1 MSKLTPAQISHAK
14 SLGFLQNR
22 GTNCFSGRAI
32 TKNGVLSA
40 EQLKNLAE
48 CAEQYG
54 NGTVT
59 FTTRLT
65 VEIPGIPFEHI
76 DNVRNHVAK
85 QNMGE
90 QAPKYALLPL
100 VKVQPAS
107 MEIVTLKQLRNSCT
121 IHFLRHGKR

>member
-85 QNMGE
+85 QNMTIGGTG
-90 QAPKYALLPL
+90 AKIRA
-100 VKVQPAS
+100 
-107 MEIVTLKQLRNSCT
+107 VTRCV
-121 IHFLRHGKR
+121 

>member
-65 VEIPGIPFEHI
+65 VETKYDHW
-76 DNVRNHVAK
+76 RNRR
-85 QNMGE
+85 QNTRC
-90 QAPKYALLPL
+90 YRL
-100 VKVQPAS
+100 
-107 MEIVTLKQLRNSCT
+107 
-121 IHFLRHGKR
+121 

>member
-1 MSKLTPAQISHAK
+1 MIIYVKINIRTNFACEKITAD
-14 SLGFLQNR
+14 LQNR
-22 GTNCFSGRAI
+22 GTDCFSGRAL
-32 TKNGVLSA
+32 TQNGVLSA

-76 DNVRNHVAK
+76 DDVRNHVAK
-85 QNMGE
+85 QNM
-90 QAPKYALLPL
+90 
-100 VKVQPAS
+100 
-107 MEIVTLKQLRNSCT
+107 T
-121 IHFLRHGKR
+121 IGGTAR

>member
-54 NGTVT
+54 
-59 FTTRLT
+59 LSL
-65 VEIPGIPFEHI
+65 IHI
-76 DNVRNHVAK
+76 LK
-85 QNMGE
+85 WNMLS
-90 QAPKYALLPL
+90 ARKATAL
-100 VKVQPAS
+100 
-107 MEIVTLKQLRNSCT
+107 
-121 IHFLRHGKR
+121 